1 MTDRDRPTE
10 TDVLDG
16 AAIVTVS
23 FPASFTA
30 ASGGALQEAIS
41 RALAELTVVGM
52 ESGPGLIE
60 IGLIHSEAEM
70 RAALD
75 RLAGVTHETT
85 QAQTTGARAAH
96 YGRPQES
103 APEPE
108 RFGTYL

>member
-1 MTDRDRPTE
+1 MTDRDRDKVE
-10 TDVLDG
+10 TLDG

-23 FPASFTA
+23 FPAMFAEVSGEDLQA
-30 ASGGALQEAIS
+30 AIT
-41 RALAELTVVGM
+41 RALAELSLQGM
-52 ESGPGLIE
+52 EHGPGLIE
-60 IGLIHSEAEM
+60 IGLIHSEEEM